1 MKKVET
7 ATLRGRALDWAIAK
21 ILKRDDLAQ
30 QIIDR
35 PGSYIFR
42 PSSDWSYCGP
52 LIPTYK
58 VNLQEHSIES
68 LGWLA
73 SIYPNEFEPVQ
84 ARHANAP
91 TAVCLAIATKEYG
104 ATLRIPGELLEETEV
119 ANG

>member
-1 MKKVET
+1 MKLVET
-7 ATLRGRALDWAIAK
+7 KDLRGRALDWAIAK
-21 ILKRDDLAQ
+21 ILKRDDLAL

-35 PGSYIFR
+35 PGSYMFR

-52 LIPTYK
+52 LIPTFK

-84 ARHANAP
+84 ARDASAP
-91 TAVCLAIATKEYG
+91 TAICLAIATKEYG
-104 ATLRIPGELLEETEV
+104 ASVRIPRELLTEMEV